1 MGYIVGQNRG
11 QVTVLPETIDEY
23 ISDNNPV
30 RVIDVFIENLDL
42 EKATFAKPTPFR
54 DGRPSYNPKDLL
66 KLYIYGYFNKIR
78 SSRKLMIECRRNVEL
93 MWLLKKLTPDFRTIA
108 DFRKDNAKALKNVF
122 KAFVKLCLEMNLY
135 AKELIAI
142 DGSKFKAVNA
152 KDKNYTASKLNERLK
167 WIDENIT
174 EFMKEMNK
182 CDKEDGNGTEYTK
195 EQLENKIQELNT
207 RKDLYNSYLQEMK
220 ENDVT
225 QKSIT
230 DPESRLMKNNGKLDV
245 CYNVQT
251 AVDSKSHLI
260 ADFTVTNNCNDMG
273 LLAPMAEVAKKAME
287 VETLEVVADKG
298 YRKQADV
305 LESLKNGII
314 PNVHLLDNKEN
325 YSFDIDYKENQITD
339 EIKNSTSSE
348 DIQKCLEN
356 GIIPKVYEDYKI
368 SVEIIEPGENTII
381 QEVTEK
387 ESVKIAEPENINTE
401 GIEEIIIKVNENF
414 LRDRQT
420 NTVTCPMGYTL
431 KQKATVGGKVRYA
444 NKLSCRN
451 CECKCTIEAFKVV
464 AFAENKDVVK
474 SKFFAGK
481 ETIAIKKS
489 VVKTSIKKKSSKPK
503 NVCYSTRKV
512 RISFVPDKN
521 KLRMRKCIVEHPFG
535 TIKRWCDGSYL
546 LLKGNVK
553 ATADLSLSFLAYNMK
568 RAIKMMGV
576 NKLIAK
582 MQAI

>member
-1 MGYIVGQNRG
+1 MGYIEGQNRG
-11 QVTVLPETIDEY
+11 QVTILPETIDEY

-42 EKATFAKPTPFR
+42 EKASFAKSAPLR
-54 DGRPSYNPKDLL
+54 DGRPAYNPKDLL

-108 DFRKDNAKALKNVF
+108 DFRKNNVKALKNVF

-152 KDKNYTASKLNERLK
+152 KDKNYTASKLNDRLK

-174 EFMKEMNK
+174 EFMKEMDN
-182 CDKEDGNGTEYTK
+182 CDKEDGNGTEDTK
-195 EQLENKIQELNT
+195 EQLKNKIQELNK

-220 ENDVT
+220 ENNCT

-287 VETLEVVADKG
+287 VETLEVVTDKG

-305 LESLKNGII
+305 LESLRNGII
-314 PNVHLLDNKEN
+314 PNVYLLDNKEN

-339 EIKNSTSSE
+339 EINNSTSSE
-348 DIQKCLEN
+348 DIQKCLES
-356 GIIPKVYEDYKI
+356 GIVPKVYESYKI
-368 SVEIIEPGENTII
+368 SVEIIEPGEYTII
-381 QEVTEK
+381 EEV
-387 ESVKIAEPENINTE
+387 IAKEPEEATTENI
-401 GIEEIIIKVNENF
+401 IVKVNEDF
-414 LRDRQT
+414 LRDTET
-420 NTVTCPMGYTL
+420 NTVKCPMGCVL
-431 KQKATVGGKVRYA
+431 RQKSTTKGRIRYA
-444 NKLSCRN
+444 NKLACRN
-451 CECKCTIEAFKVV
+451 CKCKCTIATFKVV
-464 AFAENKDVVK
+464 EFLENKNIVK

-481 ETIAIKKS
+481 KTITIEKS
-489 VVKTSIKKKSSKPK
+489 VTKNSAKKKSSKTK
-503 NVCYSTRKV
+503 TVCFSTRKV
-512 RISFVPDKN
+512 RITFVPDKN
-521 KLRMRKCIVEHPFG
+521 KLKLRKSIVEHPFC
-535 TIKRWCDGSYL
+535 TIKRWCDSSYL

-553 ATADLSLSFLAYNMK
+553 TTAELALSFLAYNMK
-568 RAIKMMGV
+568 RAINMMGV

>member
-1 MGYIVGQNRG
+1 MGYIVGQNRR
-11 QVTVLPETIDEY
+11 QLTAFPEIIDEY

-30 RVIDVFIENLDL
+30 RFIEVFIENLDL
-42 EKATFAKPTPFR
+42 GKAAFVKPTPSR
-54 DGRPSYNPKDLL
+54 EGRPAYNPKDLL

-78 SSRKLMIECRRNVEL
+78 SSRKLMNECHRNVEL

-152 KDKNYTASKLNERLK
+152 KDKNYTASKLNDRLE

-174 EFMKEMNK
+174 EFMKEMDK
-182 CDKEDGNGTEYTK
+182 SDKEDGNGAEYTK
-195 EQLENKIQELNT
+195 EQFENKIQELKT

-220 ENDVT
+220 ENGTT

-273 LLAPMAEVAKKAME
+273 LLTSMAEVAKKAMK

-298 YRKQADV
+298 YRKQADI

-314 PNVHLLDNKEN
+314 PNVYLLDNKEN

-339 EIKNSTSSE
+339 ELKNSTTPK
-348 DIQKCLEN
+348 DIQKCLES
-356 GIIPKVYEDYKI
+356 GIVPKVYESCKI
-368 SVEIIEPGENTII
+368 SLEIIEPGEYTII
-381 QEVTEK
+381 EEVKENRPEEVT
-387 ESVKIAEPENINTE
+387 IENIIMKVTE
-401 GIEEIIIKVNENF
+401 SF

-420 NTVTCPMGYTL
+420 NTVTCPMGCVL
-431 KQKATVGGKVRYA
+431 KQKAMVDGKIRYA
-444 NKLSCRN
+444 NKLACRN
-451 CECKCTIEAFKVV
+451 CKCKCTTEAFKVV
-464 AFAENKDVVK
+464 AFPRNKDMVK
-474 SKFFAGK
+474 SKFFEGK
-481 ETIAIKKS
+481 KTITIEKS
-489 VVKTSIKKKSSKPK
+489 VTKPSVKKKSSKPK
-503 NVCYSTRKV
+503 TVCFSARKV
-512 RISFVPDKN
+512 RIIFVPDKN

-546 LLKGNVK
+546 LLKGNMK

-568 RAIKMMGV
+568 RAINMVGV
-576 NKLIAK
+576 NALIAK
-582 MQAI
+582 MQCI